1 MAHESFEDQKVAD
14 LLNSHFIS
22 IKVDREERPDIDAVY
37 MQVCQAM
44 TGSGGWPLNVFLT
57 PDQHPFFAGTY
68 FPKTAGYGQPGFVD
82 ILQAIANKWEKSPQ
96 SLIENGREITAAF
109 ASSASPAAG
118 KMNKELL
125 RRARTVLADRFDD
138 DYGGFSAAPKF
149 PTPHVLMFL
158 LRYAMLEDDRNALHM
173 VEKTLAQ
180 MYRGGIFDHI
190 GGGFSRYSTERK
202 WLIPHFE
209 KMLYDNALLAIS
221 YTEAYAITG
230 KPLYW
235 RVATRTLDYLTRE
248 MQSPEGGFFSAQD
261 ADTGGQEGA
270 YYTFTPAEITN
281 VLGEAEG
288 QRVNRMYG
296 VTQSGVL
303 EGKSIL
309 NRLGESQEEEEK
321 LQPLMQKL
329 YSWRKQNRNLF
340 TDDKVLAEWNGYA
353 IAAFAKAAYALH
365 KPEHLQTAKKAMAF
379 VQNNLLDENGLLYAH
394 WRQGKKG
401 GQGSLSDYAAIIWAS
416 LSLYQATFDFAYVKQ
431 AETLAHAMVKLF
443 FDDKLG
449 DFFLNDPDAGLIFRP
464 KEHYDGAVPSG
475 NSLAAYVLNQLGL
488 LTGNDAWLEYAVRT
502 LERLAGAAQS
512 QPAGYCFALTAGISR
527 CYLPTEAV
535 CIAGDQKYID
545 AFAIA
550 AGRRFLPYAVFAAR
564 HTDTK
569 EKDAPGIV
577 KGRDTMGHPAA
588 YYFCEKGA
596 CRPPVF
602 TLNEMESL
610 LQKAG
615 AAPGKT
621 GGA

>member
-1 MAHESFEDQKVAD
+1 MAHESFEDQKVAE
-14 LLNSHFIS
+14 LLNRHFIS

-44 TGSGGWPLNVFLT
+44 TGAGGWPLNVFLT
-57 PDQHPFFAGTY
+57 PDQHPFFVGTY
-68 FPKTAGYGQPGFVD
+68 FPKTEGYGQPGFVD
-82 ILQAIANKWEKSPQ
+82 VLQTIAKKWEKSPE
-96 SLIENGREITAAF
+96 SLVENGREITAAF
-109 ASSASPAAG
+109 AQAASPAAG

-125 RRARTVLADRFDD
+125 RRAKIDLGARFDD
-138 DYGGFSAAPKF
+138 DYGGFSSAPKF

-158 LRYAMLEDDRNALHM
+158 LRYAMLEDEKNALHM
-173 VEKTLAQ
+173 VEKTLSQ

-209 KMLYDNALLAIS
+209 KMLYDNALLSIS
-221 YTEAYAITG
+221 YTEAFAVTA

-270 YYTFTPAEITN
+270 YYTFTPAEITA

-288 QRVNRMYG
+288 LRICRMYG
-296 VTQSGVL
+296 VTQTGVL
-303 EGKSIL
+303 EGKSIF
-309 NRLGESQEEEEK
+309 NRLGESQEEEES

-329 YSWRKQNRNLF
+329 YDWRKQNRALF

-353 IAAFAKAAYALH
+353 IVAFSKASHALN
-365 KPEHLQTAKKAMAF
+365 KPEYLQTAKRAMAF
-379 VQNNLLDENGLLYAH
+379 MQSNLIDENGGLSAH

-401 GQGSLSDYAAIIWAS
+401 GQGSLSDYAAILWAS
-416 LSLYQATFDFAYVKQ
+416 LALYQATFDFAYLMQ
-431 AETLAHAMVKLF
+431 AESLAHAMVKLF

-449 DFFLNDPDAGLIFRP
+449 DFFLNDQNAGLIFRP
-464 KEHYDGAVPSG
+464 KEHYDGATPSG
-475 NSLAAYVLNQLGL
+475 NSLAAYVLQQLSL
-488 LTGNDAWLEYAVRT
+488 LTGNDAWMEYATRT
-502 LERLAGAAQS
+502 LERLAGAAQN

-535 CIAGDQKYID
+535 CIAGEQRYID
-545 AFAIA
+545 AFANA
-550 AGRRFLPYAVFAAR
+550 AGKHFLPYAVYAAR
-564 HTDTK
+564 HADTR
-569 EKDAPGIV
+569 EKDAPGLV

-596 CRPPVF
+596 CRTPVF
-602 TLNEMESL
+602 TLDEMESL

-615 AAPGKT
+615 AAPGKA